1 MKIIKNKYFLTAII
15 SLLIISLIF
24 IYKGIFPFGSN
35 SVIWSDLHEQVTA
48 LYYKLYDSVRGSGS
62 LFVDFNSGGAI
73 NLLGILAYYILSPF
87 SLIVLLFPRDM
98 IPEAVSLIVAF
109 KIVLSG
115 ITCLYF
121 VNRYFKKLKD
131 SGKIFLSLLYAFS
144 SYTFI
149 MHLITGWMDIVYLF
163 PLIMVG
169 LKELLDFKDRKLY
182 ILTLALA
189 LVFNY
194 YLALISLIFIFV
206 GSGIYLYVFN
216 KDKMK
221 KAILNLGISTVI
233 SLLISGI
240 ILVPALIQ
248 TMGGERAALDLHEIL
263 NAKLGP
269 LTDKISLLFTSGPL
283 IAFTLLLLINKDEK
297 HNNIKKFLLPLLVL
311 VGIPIL
317 IEPINKML
325 HLGSYVY
332 FTYRFGFIFI
342 FLLVIGAAYYLERVE
357 NKIELKNSN
366 VLGIVASLISIA
378 LVGVAL
384 LKRASI
390 RETIYKLT
398 FSKNKIAFIIMFLLL
413 IFIIVSTVLLEIKKS
428 KKNRKIIYGIAL
440 ISVLL
445 SSYLY
450 FGFYNYRPELKEKY
464 QYMNT
469 LNELKDETGNYL
481 VKETDRNLI
490 TNYGMVTGLRT
501 YSNFTSLTEKSNF
514 RTLQSLGYDS
524 YWMDTSSIGGN
535 LFIDTI
541 LGYKY
546 IVTKQELNSPYYSLY
561 KEYDDLKVYKYNKDM
576 PLGYIL
582 QKEDNLEHALDS
594 ITSSFESSNIIYNYI
609 TGKENIFEIKELTE
623 EKDIKKDTVIKETI
637 EVKDKQEVYLE
648 IFTEYESE
656 KKIKSYNSFNIYVN
670 GELFYKGYPNAD
682 RNGTLDLGIYENTK
696 LEITIEALKNTTV
709 RNITVGLL
717 NLKAY
722 DSFVADNNHKVE
734 LFLDGS
740 SINIVTNSI
749 TKQTLLLPIPNLG
762 YQVKGY
768 NLSKA
773 FGNFTGIDLTYGA
786 NIIEMTYTPKGI
798 LIGMILTIVGLI
810 LLLLVDRVEKI
821 YDIKAL
827 NNIAYIIYM
836 GIYYVLLFGV
846 YVIGIL
852 AFLVS
857 FVHRI

>member
-15 SLLIISLIF
+15 SFLIISLIF

-87 SLIVLLFPRDM
+87 SLIILLFPRDM

-131 SGKIFLSLLYAFS
+131 SEKIFLSLLYAFS